1 MSNKVCKGTS
11 RIAGCRFSVH
21 PMTDDF
27 VNVILSALEEVD
39 TSKVW
44 LETDDVSTCVRGKIP
59 HVFDVTEAIFSHAA
73 KTGHHVAFSGTF
85 SIGCPG
91 DTDGDVYMAEDD
103 RKLNTPTAINQYA
116 ACDFALYPLGS
127 DRYMDQI
134 MEQIE
139 AAKQR
144 GLTVEGIHY
153 ATKLKGEAADIFT
166 TLENAFT
173 STQEHNDH
181 VVMTASIS
189 ANSPSHQKGEDDE

>member
-1 MSNKVCKGTS
+1 MSNNVCKGTS

-27 VNVILSALEEVD
+27 VNVILSALKEVD

-44 LETDDVSTCVRGKIP
+44 LETDDVSTCVRGKIA

-73 KTGHHVAFSGTF
+73 KTGHHVAFSGTY

-91 DTDGDVYMAEDD
+91 DTDGDVYMAENN
-103 RKLNTPTAINQYA
+103 RKLNTPIAINQYA

-127 DRYMDQI
+127 DSYMDKI

-153 ATKLKGEAADIFT
+153 ATKLKGEADDIFT

-173 STQEHNDH
+173 ATQEHNDH